1 MKFSEEV
8 KTTLWSMIDQMSTN
22 LSQFI
27 VNPEK
32 DFSRK
37 KKWDFPTLMKFIISM
52 EGQSLKNELHKYF
65 GYTLECPSNSSFN
78 QRRSQVKADAFK
90 YLFNS
95 FTSNYNK
102 TAKLFKGYKLLACDG
117 SDINIPHNSCDEE
130 TYFQQGTA
138 KGFNQLHLN
147 AMYDLMNR
155 IYIDIVIQPART
167 ENEHAAFCE
176 MVDGYNG
183 SEKTIFIVDRGYES
197 YNNLAHVIE
206 KGAFFL
212 FRCKDIN
219 SNGIVAFSKD
229 KLPNKDEFDTNISL
243 ILTRKWTKEILNNRD
258 KYRHFRNND
267 TFDYLDLTEHIFYH
281 MNLRVLRFKISEEDY
296 ECILTNLSQ
305 NEFSANEIKKLYAMR
320 WGIETSF
327 REEQYEAP
335 LAARQI
341 RLSSIQRNTMIG
353 HLLGA
358 AGGVEFIV
366 CVKSILDGYIHQ
378 TMGTKNVDPE
388 CDLNYAV
395 GSPIEKDVNYVL
407 TNSLGFGGHN
417 ASLLVK
423 KYEDEGRV

>member
-102 TAKLFKGYKLLACDG
+102 TPKLFKGYKLLACDG
-117 SDINIPHNSCDEE
+117 SDINISHNPCDKE
-130 TYFQQGTA
+130 TYFQQGIA

-155 IYIDIVIQPART
+155 IYTDIVIQPART

-229 KLPNKDEFDTNISL
+229 KLPNKEEFDTNISL
-243 ILTRKWTKEILNNRD
+243 ILTRKWTKEIRNNRD

-281 MNLRVLRFKISEEDY
+281 MNLRVLRFKISEED
-296 ECILTNLSQ
+296 
-305 NEFSANEIKKLYAMR
+305 
-320 WGIETSF
+320 
-327 REEQYEAP
+327 
-335 LAARQI
+335 
-341 RLSSIQRNTMIG
+341 
-353 HLLGA
+353 
-358 AGGVEFIV
+358 
-366 CVKSILDGYIHQ
+366 
-378 TMGTKNVDPE
+378 
-388 CDLNYAV
+388 
-395 GSPIEKDVNYVL
+395 
-407 TNSLGFGGHN
+407 
-417 ASLLVK
+417 
-423 KYEDEGRV
+423 

>member
-1 MKFSEEV
+1 
-8 KTTLWSMIDQMSTN
+8 
-22 LSQFI
+22 
-27 VNPEK
+27 
-32 DFSRK
+32 
-37 KKWDFPTLMKFIISM
+37 
-52 EGQSLKNELHKYF
+52 
-65 GYTLECPSNSSFN
+65 
-78 QRRSQVKADAFK
+78 
-90 YLFNS
+90 
-95 FTSNYNK
+95 
-102 TAKLFKGYKLLACDG
+102 
-117 SDINIPHNSCDEE
+117 
-130 TYFQQGTA
+130 
-138 KGFNQLHLN
+138 
-147 AMYDLMNR
+147 
-155 IYIDIVIQPART
+155 
-167 ENEHAAFCE
+167 

-327 REEQYEAP
+327 RE
-335 LAARQI
+335 L
-341 RLSSIQRNTMIG
+341 
-353 HLLGA
+353 
-358 AGGVEFIV
+358 
-366 CVKSILDGYIHQ
+366 K
-378 TMGTKNVDPE
+378 
-388 CDLNYAV
+388 YAV
-395 GSPIEKDVNYVL
+395 GL
-407 TNSLGFGGHN
+407 TSFHAKKREYIIQEIWSRLILYNFCEIITSHVTIGVFYFMW
-417 ASLLVK
+417 SSVK
-423 KYEDEGRV
+423 KKKQIRVVEWDCISYNKAVISWQPKSVSQDNKSIKYKR

>member
-1 MKFSEEV
+1 
-8 KTTLWSMIDQMSTN
+8 
-22 LSQFI
+22 
-27 VNPEK
+27 
-32 DFSRK
+32 
-37 KKWDFPTLMKFIISM
+37 
-52 EGQSLKNELHKYF
+52 
-65 GYTLECPSNSSFN
+65 
-78 QRRSQVKADAFK
+78 
-90 YLFNS
+90 
-95 FTSNYNK
+95 
-102 TAKLFKGYKLLACDG
+102 
-117 SDINIPHNSCDEE
+117 
-130 TYFQQGTA
+130 
-138 KGFNQLHLN
+138 
-147 AMYDLMNR
+147 
-155 IYIDIVIQPART
+155 
-167 ENEHAAFCE
+167 

-335 LAARQI
+335 SAARQI

-407 TNSLGFGGHN
+407 TSSLGFGGHN